1 MTPPPDRKD
10 ESCAA
15 VSDSSVP
22 EAAPQPRSRKRWW
35 SAHNI
40 SGVYVWIAIIC
51 IFGVWRP
58 SLFLT
63 LDTAKV
69 ILNQSSITGIVAL
82 SLVIPLACG
91 LFDLSIGAT
100 VGLTAIGTTWLLQ
113 DTSWPVGAVVL
124 AALGMALVVGLFNT
138 VVVVGFG
145 IDSFIGTLAVGGIV
159 DAIGIAI
166 SGDQT
171 LGGRI
176 AGQAG
181 YDIAGLNFYGITAP
195 VFYMLLVMLVMGIVL
210 ERFQVGRFWYAIGY
224 DREVSRLAGIRV
236 RTSEAGSLVISSLLA
251 GAAGILLA
259 GRLGTTTPLLGD
271 AYLLPAFAAVFLGS
285 TQFRPGRYNA
295 WGTVLAVLLLGT
307 GQYGLILVGAPQ
319 WSPNVFQG
327 AALIVAVGVIQLTKK
342 GASGPGRLSERLLRR
357 QRKLAEEEK
366 VDINSASKNV
376 PAGE

>member
-1 MTPPPDRKD
+1 VTPQPDRKAD
-10 ESCAA
+10 IRAA
-15 VSDSSVP
+15 MSNSSVP
-22 EAAPQPRSRKRWW
+22 PSSRRPRPRRMWW
-35 SAHNI
+35 SANNI
-40 SGVYVWIAIIC
+40 SGIYVWIAIIC
-51 IFGVWRP
+51 LFGVWRP

-63 LDTAKV
+63 QDAAKE
-69 ILNQSSITGIVAL
+69 ILNQSGITGIVAL
-82 SLVIPLACG
+82 SLVVPLASG

-113 DTSWPVGAVVL
+113 ETSWSVGPVILVAL
-124 AALGMALVVGLFNT
+124 AMALVVGLVNAL
-138 VVVVGFG
+138 VVVGFG
-145 IDSFIGTLAVGGIV
+145 IDSFIGTLAMGGII

-166 SGDQT
+166 SGNQT

-176 AGQAG
+176 AGQPG

-195 VFYMLLVMLVMGIVL
+195 VFYMFFIMVVMGIVL

-224 DREVSRLAGIRV
+224 DREVARLAGIRV
-236 RTSEAGSLVISSLLA
+236 KTAEAGSLIVSSLLA

-327 AALIVAVGVIQLTKK
+327 AALIIAVGVIQLTKK
-342 GASGPGRLSERLLRR
+342 GGPGPGRLSERLLRR
-357 QRKLAEEEK
+357 RRLEEEK
-366 VDINSASKNV
+366 VLDPDSASTGV
-376 PAGE
+376 PAGD

>member
-1 MTPPPDRKD
+1 VTPQPDRKAD
-10 ESCAA
+10 IRAA
-15 VSDSSVP
+15 MSDSSVSP
-22 EAAPQPRSRKRWW
+22 SSRRPRPRRMWW
-35 SAHNI
+35 SANNI
-40 SGVYVWIAIIC
+40 SGIYVWIAIIC
-51 IFGVWRP
+51 LFGVWRP

-63 LDTAKV
+63 QDAAKE
-69 ILNQSSITGIVAL
+69 ILNQSGITGIVAL
-82 SLVIPLACG
+82 SLVVPLASG

-113 DTSWPVGAVVL
+113 DTSWSVGPVILVAL
-124 AALGMALVVGLFNT
+124 AMALVVGLVNAL
-138 VVVVGFG
+138 VVVGFG
-145 IDSFIGTLAVGGIV
+145 IDSFIGTLAMGGII

-166 SGDQT
+166 SGNQT

-176 AGQAG
+176 AGQPG
-181 YDIAGLNFYGITAP
+181 YDIAGLNFHGITAP
-195 VFYMLLVMLVMGIVL
+195 VFYMFFIMVVMGIVL

-224 DREVSRLAGIRV
+224 DREVARLAGIRV
-236 RTSEAGSLVISSLLA
+236 KTAEAGSLIVSSLLA

-327 AALIVAVGVIQLTKK
+327 AALIIAVGVIQLTKK
-342 GASGPGRLSERLLRR
+342 GGPGPGRLSERLLRR
-357 QRKLAEEEK
+357 RRLEEEK
-366 VDINSASKNV
+366 VLDPNSASTGV
-376 PAGE
+376 RAGD

>member
-1 MTPPPDRKD
+1 MTPQPDRKAD
-10 ESCAA
+10 IRAA
-15 VSDSSVP
+15 MSDSSVP
-22 EAAPQPRSRKRWW
+22 SSSPRPRPRRMWW
-35 SAHNI
+35 SANNI
-40 SGVYVWIAIIC
+40 SGIYVWIAIIC
-51 IFGVWRP
+51 LFGVWRP

-63 LDTAKV
+63 QDTAKE
-69 ILNQSSITGIVAL
+69 ILNQSGITGIVAL
-82 SLVIPLACG
+82 SLVVPLASG

-113 DTSWPVGAVVL
+113 DTSWSVGPVILVAL
-124 AALGMALVVGLFNT
+124 AMALVVGLVNAL
-138 VVVVGFG
+138 VVVGFG
-145 IDSFIGTLAVGGIV
+145 IDSFIGTLAMGGII

-166 SGDQT
+166 SGNQT

-176 AGQAG
+176 AGQPG

-195 VFYMLLVMLVMGIVL
+195 VFYMFFIMVVMGIVL

-224 DREVSRLAGIRV
+224 DREVARLAGIRV
-236 RTSEAGSLVISSLLA
+236 KTAEAGSLIISSLLA

-327 AALIVAVGVIQLTKK
+327 AALIIAVGVIQLTKK
-342 GASGPGRLSERLLRR
+342 GGPGPGRLSERLLRR
-357 QRKLAEEEK
+357 RRLEEEK
-366 VDINSASKNV
+366 VLDPDSASTGA
-376 PAGE
+376 PAGD

>member
-1 MTPPPDRKD
+1 M
-10 ESCAA
+10 
-15 VSDSSVP
+15 SDSSVP
-22 EAAPQPRSRKRWW
+22 SSSPRPRPRRMWW
-35 SAHNI
+35 SANNI
-40 SGVYVWIAIIC
+40 SGIYVWIAIIC
-51 IFGVWRP
+51 LFGVWRP

-63 LDTAKV
+63 QDTAKE
-69 ILNQSSITGIVAL
+69 ILNQSGITGIVAL
-82 SLVIPLACG
+82 SLVVPLASG

-113 DTSWPVGAVVL
+113 DTSWSVGPVILVAL
-124 AALGMALVVGLFNT
+124 AMALVVGLVNAL
-138 VVVVGFG
+138 VVVGFG
-145 IDSFIGTLAVGGIV
+145 IDSFIGTLAMGGII

-166 SGDQT
+166 SGNQT

-176 AGQAG
+176 AGQPG

-195 VFYMLLVMLVMGIVL
+195 VFYMFLIMVVIGIVL

-224 DREVSRLAGIRV
+224 DREVARLAGIRV
-236 RTSEAGSLVISSLLA
+236 KTAEAGSLIISSLLA

-327 AALIVAVGVIQLTKK
+327 AALIIAVGVIQLTKK
-342 GASGPGRLSERLLRR
+342 GGPGPGRLSERLLRR
-357 QRKLAEEEK
+357 RRLEEEK
-366 VDINSASKNV
+366 VLDPDSASTGA
-376 PAGE
+376 PAGD